1 MTSKKRHEYLWEIGR
16 RARKNSPKKLDA
28 NTIDRMNW
36 ARNHAK
42 TEEEQDAA
50 NSTWNRLREH
60 VLCAAGNYA
69 NYVLAPRFFA
79 DITRCAGDPEAC
91 VADYDCKCPVP
102 CEEGAPICKEWQPHC
117 RFKGLRT
124 HPNALPNDKTG
135 TDAAW
140 WAVHD
145 CFRRLTFNNVWD
157 ENPEQ
162 LASALRTIEW
172 ALRIA
177 NARRVAS
184 FGSGFDM
191 SRNLFT
197 V

>member
-1 MTSKKRHEYLWEIGR
+1 
-16 RARKNSPKKLDA
+16 
-28 NTIDRMNW
+28 MNW

-42 TEEEQDAA
+42 PKEEQDEA
-50 NSTWNRLREH
+50 NSTWNLLREH

-69 NYVLAPRFFA
+69 NYVHAPRFFA
-79 DITRCAGDPEAC
+79 DRTRRAGDPDAC
-91 VADYDCKCPVP
+91 VADYDYKCPVP
-102 CEEGAPICKEWQPHC
+102 CEDGAPICKEWQPDC

-124 HPNALPNDKTG
+124 HPNALPSDMTG

-140 WAVHD
+140 WAVQD
-145 CFRRLTFNNVWD
+145 CLRWLTFHDVWD

-162 LASALRTIEW
+162 LASALRTIER

-177 NARRVAS
+177 NAQRIAS

-191 SRNLFT
+191 SRNSFT
-197 V
+197 A